1 MVMEERQEGII
12 NLLVER
18 QSVSVSEL
26 SELFDVSPV
35 TIRSDLKQ
43 MAEQGRVVRTH
54 GGARLV
60 GERARH
66 EYSFTAQLRSNA
78 AEKQSIGRAAAALV
92 NSGEAILLDASTTA
106 FAVGQALKDRTDLY
120 NMTVVTTGIWTALE
134 LLGAPHLDVVL
145 TGGHVRTATGS
156 VSGMIAHDVVG
167 KFNFQKAFL
176 GAWGITLQE
185 GLMDSPLAE
194 ADLKRTIISRTQ
206 ELIAV
211 SDGSKL
217 GRTSLA
223 SFASLNE
230 ITLLITGESAP
241 PSMVGEFKAHGV
253 KIAIAGSDRLQ

>member
-1 MVMEERQEGII
+1 
-12 NLLVER
+12 
-18 QSVSVSEL
+18 VSVSEL

-66 EYSFTAQLRSNA
+66 EYSFTVQLRSNA

-134 LLGAPHLDVVL
+134 LLGAP
-145 TGGHVRTATGS
+145 
-156 VSGMIAHDVVG
+156 SGRCADRRACTHGYRIRIRHDR
-167 KFNFQKAFL
+167 
-176 GAWGITLQE
+176 
-185 GLMDSPLAE
+185 P
-194 ADLKRTIISRTQ
+194 
-206 ELIAV
+206 
-211 SDGSKL
+211 
-217 GRTSLA
+217 
-223 SFASLNE
+223 
-230 ITLLITGESAP
+230 
-241 PSMVGEFKAHGV
+241 
-253 KIAIAGSDRLQ
+253 